1 MFDLRIVAPTGLP
14 EELLLPGKITV
25 MGNQHILGRYAHKIY
40 NDLLKGVDITSTY
53 YKYDLKINNEY
64 ENNDPDSEFEIMA
77 PLPDLITGVTDM
89 VVTRAKAED
98 LGLAAVE
105 IINEIERQTKEYIQ
119 TFIALFSLGA
129 PEEFRELVEIFF
141 DRLKEKYKDQYPVS
155 FLGEEKIPSS
165 EKLPESNNKES
176 GGLRGKIS
184 EKEIRDVYDSLPDRY
199 SDFYEKHNPEAV
211 RILRHSLEVID
222 QQNLV
227 GLLIEAAKKDRH
239 LFKKIQEARI
249 TIASRYGIKVYKWNR
264 GHQEYFRDRYNYCLY
279 LIDYSGKE
287 VPLKFKNYPSYCL
300 YMMYVLDKLKKGN
313 EASSLSL
320 KENRE
325 EFNRLFKFI
334 FNIDPGKIDSLCEGM
349 FHRKRSDTFLRK
361 GRLDDYIKDIN
372 DTLEEMVGS
381 PDSLILKIGHDKFID
396 VPQNNIEIDENL
408 KSFNFI

>member
-14 EELLLPGKITV
+14 EELVLPGKITV
-25 MGNQHILGRYAHKIY
+25 VGNQHILGRYAHKIY

-64 ENNDPDSEFEIMA
+64 ENNDPVSEFEIMA
-77 PLPDLITGVTDM
+77 PLPDLITGVSDM

-105 IINEIERQTKEYIQ
+105 IINEIERQTKDYIQ

-141 DRLKEKYKDQYPVS
+141 DRLKEKYKDPYPIS

-165 EKLPESNNKES
+165 EKLPESNNKEL

-199 SDFYEKHNPEAV
+199 SDLYEKRNPDAAQ
-211 RILRHSLEVID
+211 ILRHSLEVID

-227 GLLIEAAKKDRH
+227 GLLLEAAKTDRN
-239 LFKKIQEARI
+239 LFKKIQKARLFL
-249 TIASRYGIKVYKWNR
+249 ASRYGIKVYKWSR
-264 GHQEYFRDRYNYCLY
+264 RHKEFFRDRYNYCLY
-279 LIDYSGKE
+279 LVDNKGKE
-287 VPLKFKNYPSYCL
+287 IPLKFKNYPSYCI
-300 YMMYVLDKLKKGN
+300 YIMFVLDKLKKGN
-313 EASSLSL
+313 EASAISL
-320 KENRE
+320 KDNHE

-334 FNIDPGKIDSLCEGM
+334 FNIDPLKIDSLCREM
-349 FHRKRSDTFLRK
+349 FLRKTNDTILRK
-361 GRLDDYIKDIN
+361 GRLDDYLKDIN
-372 DTLEEMVGS
+372 DTLDEVLGC
-381 PDSLILKIGHDKFID
+381 PDSLSLKIGHGKFLDI
-396 VPQNNIEIDENL
+396 PQNNIEIDENL
-408 KSFNFI
+408 TIFNFV